1 MAQTQW
7 TDYLKLLRQLTE
19 TVEQLAEVERQKAG
33 AASRGDVA
41 GVDECMKREQVLSL
55 SLRGIDQKRDK
66 MIEQLGLRGV
76 PLRDLVEHSPEG
88 LEVET
93 RRVADTL
100 RQQYEVFQ
108 AASSAARNTLEVNL
122 RAIERAQTVQ
132 AGDSAQA
139 EEERKQHQTDFRA

>member
-1 MAQTQW
+1 MAQTTWQ
-7 TDYLKLLRQLTE
+7 DYLKLMRDLTAALE
-19 TVEQLAEVERQKAG
+19 TLTQVERDKND
-33 AASRGDVA
+33 AASQGDLPRVE
-41 GVDECMKREQVLSL
+41 ECMKREQVLSL

-122 RAIERAQTVQ
+122 RAIELYC
-132 AGDSAQA
+132 A
-139 EEERKQHQTDFRA
+139 EREAEPPKEMETRRQTDFRA

>member
-1 MAQTQW
+1 MAGWQ
-7 TDYLKLLRQLTE
+7 DYLKFLNSLAHTLEQLTQ
-19 TVEQLAEVERQKAG
+19 VEQEKNTAAAQGDLLGVE
-33 AASRGDVA
+33 
-41 GVDECMKREQVLSL
+41 ECMKREQVLSL

-122 RAIERAQTVQ
+122 RAIELYC
-132 AGDSAQA
+132 A
-139 EEERKQHQTDFRA
+139 EREADPPKEMETRRQTDFRA

>member
-7 TDYLKLLRQLTE
+7 TDYLKLLRQLTGI
-19 TVEQLAEVERQKAG
+19 VEQLAEVERQKAG

-108 AASSAARNTLEVNL
+108 AASSAARNPLEVNL
-122 RAIERAQTVQ
+122 RAIELYC
-132 AGDSAQA
+132 A
-139 EEERKQHQTDFRA
+139 EREAEPPKEMETRRQTDFRA